1 MIKQR
6 LLTALML
13 VAILIPIIS
22 IPELLGIFEIV
33 MILFVVFASRELLMM
48 FEKKETLTPLF
59 RWITIV
65 LTLVIYI
72 SVAGFLGI
80 NQTDEL
86 FNSSFIKAIIPVVVV
101 LMLIYFVLSD
111 SFKVVHVGSALLVMT
126 YIGFGAAA
134 ITVLRFLG
142 IRFIFYMVFIS
153 TMTDTFAY
161 LIGMRFGKHPLAPTI
176 SPKKTWEGAIGGTI
190 IATVISSGFALFYGV
205 LFTPGTIIGDLFN
218 ASGLQTL
225 FDQVFPSNM
234 SDGVWTLS
242 VIILTFSASIVS
254 QFGDLF
260 ASKLKRHY
268 DIKDFSNIFPGHGG
282 IMDRFDSMIM
292 VSMYISSVLYIF
304 TQLI

>member
-1 MIKQR
+1 MTKQR
-6 LLTALML
+6 LLTALVL
-13 VAILIPIIS
+13 VTILIPIIS

-33 MILFVVFASRELLMM
+33 MVLFVIFASRELLLM

-59 RWITIV
+59 QWITV
-65 LTLVIYI
+65 ALTLVIYI
-72 SVAGFLGI
+72 SVAGLLGF
-80 NQTDEL
+80 NQTDDL
-86 FNSSFIKAIIPVVVV
+86 FNPSLIKVIIPMVVV
-101 LMLIYFVLSD
+101 LMLMYFVLSD
-111 SFKVVHVGSALLVMT
+111 TFKVVHVGSALLVMI

-134 ITVLRFLG
+134 MTVLRFLG
-142 IRFIFYMVFIS
+142 IRFVFYMVLIS

-161 LIGMRFGKHPLAPTI
+161 LFGMRFGKHPLAPNI

-190 IATVISSGFALFYGV
+190 IATIVASGFALFYGV
-205 LFTPGTIIGDLFN
+205 LFTPGTLIGDVFN
-218 ASGLQTL
+218 VSGLATL

-234 SDGVWTLS
+234 SDILWTVS
-242 VIILTFSASIVS
+242 VILLSLSASVVS

-292 VSMYISSVLYIF
+292 VSLYISSVLYIF